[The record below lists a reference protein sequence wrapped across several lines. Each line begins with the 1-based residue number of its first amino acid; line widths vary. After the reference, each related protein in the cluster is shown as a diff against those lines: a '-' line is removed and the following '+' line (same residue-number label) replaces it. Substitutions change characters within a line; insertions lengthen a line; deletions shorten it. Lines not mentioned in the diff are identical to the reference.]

1 MKFCVK
7 GIVNELCNFIF
18 IKITYAWGDFVS
30 LVLNSQL
37 DELDLQI
44 LDILI
49 KDSRTPYLEIARI
62 CHVSGGTIHV
72 RMKKMEDMGIIKGT
86 KILLDMPKLG
96 YDVCCFVGIYVDKS
110 SSFAYVSEEMT
121 KIKEVVELHYT
132 TGDYSIFAKVICKS
146 ISDLQ
151 DLLMNSINTIT
162 GIQRTDTF
170 ISLSQPIDRN
180 IQL

>member
-1 MKFCVK
+1 M
-7 GIVNELCNFIF
+7 
-18 IKITYAWGDFVS
+18 S
-30 LVLNSQL
+30 LYSNPQL
-37 DELDLQI
+37 DELDYQI

-49 KDSRTPYLEIARI
+49 KDSRTPYLEVARM

-86 KILLDMPKLG
+86 KLIIDASKLG
-96 YDVCCFVGIYVDKS
+96 YDVCCFVGIYLDKS
-110 SSFAYVSEEMT
+110 SSFAYVLDEIK
-121 KIKEVVELHYT
+121 KIKEVVELHYI
-132 TGDYSIFAKVICKS
+132 TGEYSIFLKLICKS

-151 DLLMNSINTIT
+151 DILMNKVHVVT

>member
-1 MKFCVK
+1 MQN
-7 GIVNELCNFIF
+7 VN
-18 IKITYAWGDFVS
+18 
-30 LVLNSQL
+30 L

-49 KDSRTPYLEIARI
+49 KDCRTPYLEIARM

-72 RMKKMEDMGIIKGT
+72 RMKKMEDLGIITGT
-86 KILLDMPKLG
+86 RILLNLPKLG
-96 YDVCCFVGIYVDKS
+96 YDVCCYVGIYVDKT
-110 SSFAYVSEEMT
+110 SSFSSVFDELS
-121 KIKEVVELHYT
+121 KIKEVVELHLI
-132 TGDYSIFAKVICKS
+132 TGNYSVFAKVICKS

-151 DLLMNSINTIT
+151 DILMNKINTVT
-162 GIQRTDTF
+162 GIERTDTF

>member
-1 MKFCVK
+1 M
-7 GIVNELCNFIF
+7 I
-18 IKITYAWGDFVS
+18 
-30 LVLNSQL
+30 NSQL
-37 DELDLQI
+37 DDLDLQI

-49 KDSRTPYLEIARI
+49 KDSRTPYLEIARV

-72 RMKKMEDMGIIKGT
+72 RMKKMEDLGIIKGT
-86 KILLDMPKLG
+86 KLMLDMPKLG
-96 YDVCCFVGIYVDKS
+96 YDVCCFVGIFVDKT
-110 SSFAYVSEEMT
+110 SSFSNVMEEMS

-132 TGDYSIFAKVICKS
+132 TGQYSVFAKVICKS

-151 DLLMNSINTIT
+151 DILMHRINNIT

>member
-1 MKFCVK
+1 M
-7 GIVNELCNFIF
+7 
-18 IKITYAWGDFVS
+18 S
-30 LVLNSQL
+30 LVNTSMQL

-49 KDSRTPYLEIARI
+49 KDCRTPYLEIARI

-86 KILLDMPKLG
+86 RILLNLSKLG
-96 YDVCCFVGIYVDKS
+96 YDVLCFVGIHVTATTSYTHVFDELS
-110 SSFAYVSEEMT
+110 
-121 KIKEVVELHYT
+121 KIKEVVELHLI
-132 TGDYSIFAKVICKS
+132 TGGYSIFAKVVCKN
-146 ISDLQ
+146 IADLQ
-151 DLLMNSINTIT
+151 DLLMNKINTIE
-162 GIQRTDTF
+162 GINRTDTF

>member
-1 MKFCVK
+1 M
-7 GIVNELCNFIF
+7 N
-18 IKITYAWGDFVS
+18 
-30 LVLNSQL
+30 LNINGL

-49 KDSRTPYLEIARI
+49 KDSRTPFLEIARK

-86 KILLDMPKLG
+86 KLMIDNSKLG
-96 YDVCCFVGIYVDKS
+96 YDVTFFMCIYLDKAAS
-110 SSFAYVSEEMT
+110 YPNVLESLNN
-121 KIKEVVELHYT
+121 IKEIVELHYT
-132 TGDYSIFAKVICKS
+132 TGEYSIFMKVICKN

-151 DLLMNSINTIT
+151 DLLLNKIQSIE
-162 GIQRTDTF
+162 GIQRTDTL

-180 IQL
+180 IEL

>member
-1 MKFCVK
+1 VT
-7 GIVNELCNFIF
+7 IVNS
-18 IKITYAWGDFVS
+18 T
-30 LVLNSQL
+30 QL

-49 KDSRTPYLEIARI
+49 KDCRTPYLEIARI

-72 RMKKMEDMGIIKGT
+72 RMKKMEDLGIIKGT
-86 KILLDMPKLG
+86 RILLNLPKLG
-96 YDVCCFVGIYVDKS
+96 YDVCCFVGIYIDKTS
-110 SSFAYVSEEMT
+110 SYTSVFDEIS
-121 KIKEVVELHYT
+121 KIKEVVELHLI

-151 DLLMNSINTIT
+151 DLLMNKINSIQ